1 MHGKAFVKHNNQPRK
16 LLFDIKRSLLTCH
29 KFTIVILNKI
39 FKISEQCT
47 LISVH
52 LSGRDRMYRK
62 LDIEKIR
69 NI

>member
-52 LSGRDRMYRK
+52 SKTKSSVRGITFWQQK
-62 LDIEKIR
+62 
-69 NI
+69 